1 MTSENVV
8 NGRVRAVYLGF
19 EPFDGASLAA
29 KFFFD
34 ELSDVY
40 VHFGLILVFCPNLK
54 SQFSDIAQKKR
65 GTHTPPV
72 PLLEVFALPVTS
84 KRTANTHA
92 VYIGT
97 QKLLFT
103 YRYITRMGIY
113 RCHISDVTSE
123 SCEVSRSQK
132 HSVINALVYNNCLS
146 SPHSVRKVC
155 AKIVFFIENS
165 RIFLHKSKKNI
176 FFVAK
181 HFQQWTKRTYFI

>member
-8 NGRVRAVYLGF
+8 NGRVRAVYLRLK
-19 EPFDGASLAA
+19 PFDGASLAA

-40 VHFGLILVFCPNLK
+40 VHFWLILVFCPNLK

-132 HSVINALVYNNCLS
+132 HSVINALYIIIV
-146 SPHSVRKVC
+146 SPH
-155 AKIVFFIENS
+155 
-165 RIFLHKSKKNI
+165 
-176 FFVAK
+176 
-181 HFQQWTKRTYFI
+181 RTRCERSAQR